1 MINGFG
7 VIQNRI
13 DEVAGYQKNSNEDQ
27 KMSKKEKCCEDHFP
41 IVYNTQGD
49 TQQPIYQLANYEGDT
64 QQPIFQL
71 ANYDVCSAELSDND

>member
-1 MINGFG
+1 
-7 VIQNRI
+7 
-13 DEVAGYQKNSNEDQ
+13 
-27 KMSKKEKCCEDHFP
+27 MSKNEKYCEDHFP

-71 ANYDVCSAELSDND
+71 ANYEVCSAELSDIDWKSVLKIQSVVWIVI